1 MSQGMSDEGI
11 ERYKAHSER
20 RTVMRIIVILNGKL
34 LWRARYSSLFE
45 TGFGASAT
53 GREQR
58 PATGMTKSCTQRV
71 MQIRINI
78 IYIRGR
84 FLLIATCKGD
94 SLVDYL
100 GPGCAAAPCQTY
112 GCGKR
117 HGYFV

>member
-1 MSQGMSDEGI
+1 MLVIRVLTTFWKSARAMSHGMGDEGI

-34 LWRARYSSLFE
+34 LWRARYSSPFE
-45 TGFGASAT
+45 TGVGVSAT

-58 PATGMTKSCTQRV
+58 PVRGLSKSCAQRV

-84 FLLIATCKGD
+84 FFANC
-94 SLVDYL
+94 YL
-100 GPGCAAAPCQTY
+100 
-112 GCGKR
+112 
-117 HGYFV
+117 